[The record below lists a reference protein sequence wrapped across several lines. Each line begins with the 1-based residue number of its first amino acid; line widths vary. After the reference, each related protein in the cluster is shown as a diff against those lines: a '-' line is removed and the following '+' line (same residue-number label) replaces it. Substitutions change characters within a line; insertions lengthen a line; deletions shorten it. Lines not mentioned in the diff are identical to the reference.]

1 MELRI
6 FWAKNAPRMSVTTH
20 GKIAG
25 IAAQILFDNML
36 SDGTAQLLSFLMQ
49 LERVQLRQFV
59 GYLVSLHDIGKID
72 YYFQAQ
78 DKQLREILIAEQLCP
93 AEMFTEHCR
102 HEKTTEQI
110 LWKTIWKVQGCDRRT
125 AQFYAV
131 VLGAHHQG
139 KDGAASPHIELLQD
153 YQKEYEQ
160 NMREYFLK
168 SDANVVLPKIQKED
182 RGTVG
187 AILLGLTVLADWISS
202 SDYFEK
208 EDDRSSDFDKIQ
220 EKIHCFL
227 AKSGLNKVDR
237 MFGDTFSEVWP
248 EFPAEQMRPLQKE
261 VEKLFQE
268 EPKEKIALVL
278 LEAPMGEGKTEAGCY
293 AAVQMG
299 KQYQKNGIYF
309 ALPTAA
315 TSNQMVGR
323 MRNWLRDDVRLL
335 HGMAWMEDVD
345 AIPEGDVHIDD
356 EEHAETARN
365 WLAPVRRGLLS
376 QYAVGTIDQAM
387 MAAMMIKY
395 GCLRLLGLSG
405 KVLLIDELHAYD
417 MYMGTIVERLL
428 DWCKALEI
436 PVVLLSATLT
446 QEKKQQMLR
455 PYTEETLDNA
465 YPAITAVTQSGKLLV
480 RPVTEITRRQTVQIK
495 LLPILHHPQQIA
507 LQAIQLTENGG
518 CLCVMLNTVKQAQE
532 VYQAI
537 QKIDFDGDTLL
548 FHARFP
554 AERRDEIEK
563 KCLNL
568 FGKDKTYR
576 PRKAIL
582 VATQVVE
589 QSLDVD
595 FDIFMSSVAPIDLLL
610 QRTGREFRHEETRRP
625 AGIENPI
632 FYVMVPEDGEQA
644 EDTAF
649 AADGCVY
656 PICLLR
662 QSIHLLQNRE
672 AIRIPEDMAQLVA
685 DGYDEEKAPLEYL
698 ESWWET
704 EIGDQ
709 IKAGQ
714 SEIYCLS
721 RPKDGFDPIQK
732 MSKFAFDDAETDS
745 YFSAKTRLGEPTVRI
760 ALINSELY
768 ETVHKK
774 IADKQYIPQTL
785 AKAVL
790 KQSVSILKK
799 QAADILTS
807 TLALEGSGLL
817 FGVTMFPSDDGFFE
831 ENGIRIVFD
840 PILGVRMERSQN
852 SGLQKKEKKV

>member
-1 MELRI
+1 MELRS
-6 FWAKNAPRMSVTTH
+6 FWAKSAPKMSVTTH

-49 LERVQLRQFV
+49 LEREKLRQFV
-59 GYLVSLHDIGKID
+59 GYLVSLHDIGKIE
-72 YYFQAQ
+72 YHFQAQ
-78 DKQLREILIAEQLCP
+78 DEQLKERLIAEQLCP
-93 AEMFTEHCR
+93 AERLVERYR

-110 LWKTIWKVQGCDRRT
+110 LRKTIWT
-125 AQFYAV
+125 AQGYDKRTVRFYAAI
-131 VLGAHHQG
+131 LGAHHQG
-139 KDGAASPHIELLQD
+139 KEGSPSPYMERLKD
-153 YQKEYEQ
+153 YQIEYEQ
-160 NMREYFLK
+160 EMRQYFFK
-168 SDANVVLPKIQKED
+168 SDANVVLPEVQKED
-182 RGTVG
+182 KGTVG

-208 EDDRSSDFDKIQ
+208 ADDCAPDFEKIP
-220 EKIHCFL
+220 EKIHSFL
-227 AKSGLNKVDR
+227 EKSGLNKVDR
-237 MFGDTFSEVWP
+237 IFGDTFSEVWP

-261 VEKLFQE
+261 VEKLFQ
-268 EPKEKIALVL
+268 KAQEKVALVL

-323 MRNWLRDDVRLL
+323 MRNWLRNDVRLL
-335 HGMAWMEDVD
+335 HGMAWMEETD
-345 AIPEGDVHIDD
+345 AIPEGNLHIDDD

-387 MAAMMIKY
+387 MAAMLIKY

-455 PYTEETLDNA
+455 PYTEEPVDNA

-480 RPVTEITRRQTVQIK
+480 RPVTEITRRQTVQIE
-495 LLPILHHPQQIA
+495 LLPILHQPQRIA
-507 LQAIQLTENGG
+507 LQAMQLTENGG

-537 QKIDFDGDTLL
+537 QTIGFDGEMLL

-563 KCLNL
+563 NCLRL
-568 FGKDKTYR
+568 FGKDKTHR
-576 PRKAIL
+576 PRKAIV

-625 AGIENPI
+625 AGIKTPT
-632 FYVMVPEDGEQA
+632 FYIMIPEDGAQA

-649 AADGCVY
+649 AADGWVY
-656 PICLLR
+656 PTCLLR
-662 QSIHLLQNRE
+662 QSIHVLQNRKT
-672 AIRIPEDMAQLVA
+672 IRIPEDMAQLVA
-685 DGYDEEKAPLEYL
+685 DGYDEEKAPSEYL

-704 EIGDQ
+704 KIDDQ
-709 IKAGQ
+709 LKAQ
-714 SEIYCLS
+714 RSEPCCLS
-721 RPKDGFDPIQK
+721 HPKIGFDPVQK
-732 MSKFAFDDAETDS
+732 KLTKDKFPLDDAETDS

-760 ALINSELY
+760 ALIGSELY
-768 ETVHKK
+768 ETVRKWN
-774 IADKQYIPQTL
+774 AEKQYIPQAL
-785 AKAVL
+785 AREVL
-790 KQSVSILKK
+790 KQSVSVLKK
-799 QAADILTS
+799 QVADILTS
-807 TLALEGSGLL
+807 GKALKGSGLL
-817 FGVTMFPSDDGFFE
+817 FGVTMFPSDDGIFE
-831 ENGIRIVFD
+831 ENGMRIVCD
-840 PILGVRMERSQN
+840 PILGVCIEH
-852 SGLQKKEKKV
+852 L

>member
-1 MELRI
+1 MELRT
-6 FWAKNAPRMSVTTH
+6 FWAKSAPRMSAIAH
-20 GKIAG
+20 GKVAG
-25 IAAQILFDNML
+25 IAAQILFDEML
-36 SDGTAQLLSFLMQ
+36 SDGTAQLLYSLMQ

-59 GYLVSLHDIGKID
+59 GYLVSLHDIGKIE

-78 DKQLREILIAEQLCP
+78 DAQMKELLAAEKLCP
-93 AEMFTEHCR
+93 GNKSARHYR
-102 HEKTTEQI
+102 HEKATQQV
-110 LWKTIWKVQGCDRRT
+110 LRKIWKEQGCDRRT
-125 AQFYAV
+125 AQFYAAI
-131 VLGAHHQG
+131 LGAHHQG
-139 KDGAASPHIELLQD
+139 KDGEMSPEIDRLER
-153 YQKEYEQ
+153 YQVEYE
-160 NMREYFLK
+160 REMKQYFLK
-168 SDANVVLPKIQKED
+168 SDTNAVLPNIQKED

-202 SDYFEK
+202 SDYFEGA
-208 EDDRSSDFDKIQ
+208 DDCSPGFAQIPL
-220 EKIHCFL
+220 KIHAFIK
-227 AKSGLNKVDR
+227 KSGLHKRAR
-237 MFGDTFSEVWP
+237 MFGNTFSEVWP
-248 EFPAEQMRPLQKE
+248 EFSVDQMRPLQKE
-261 VEKLFQE
+261 IETLFRE
-268 EPKEKIALVL
+268 TKENIALVL

-293 AAVQMG
+293 AASQMG

-323 MRNWLRDDVRLL
+323 IRAWLRDDVRLL
-335 HGMAWMEDVD
+335 HGMAWMEDTYD
-345 AIPEGDVHIDD
+345 IPEGNIHID
-356 EEHAETARN
+356 EEDHAETARK

-376 QYAVGTIDQAM
+376 PYAVGTIDQAM
-387 MAAMMIKY
+387 MAAMLIKY

-417 MYMGTIVERLL
+417 TYMNAIMERLL

-446 QEKKQQMLR
+446 LEKKQQMLR
-455 PYTEETLDNA
+455 PYTEETLDNV

-480 RPVTEITRRQTVQIK
+480 RPITEITRRQTVQIK
-495 LLPILHHPQQIA
+495 LLPILHQPQQIA

-518 CLCVMLNTVKQAQE
+518 CLCVMFNTVKQAQE

-537 QKIDFDGDTLL
+537 GNIGFDGEKLL

-563 KCLNL
+563 NCLRL

-576 PRKAIL
+576 PKKAIL

-610 QRTGREFRHEETRRP
+610 QRTGREFRHADTERP
-625 AGIENPI
+625 SGIETPT
-632 FYVMVPEDGEQA
+632 FYIMIPEEGAQADDAAFGEDGY
-644 EDTAF
+644 
-649 AADGCVY
+649 VY
-656 PICLLR
+656 PAYLLQ
-662 QSIHLLQNRE
+662 QSIQVLQDRQT
-672 AIRIPEDMAQLVA
+672 IHIPEDMAQLVA
-685 DGYDEEKAPLEYL
+685 DGYDEEKAPETYL

-704 EIGDQ
+704 KFGDQ

-768 ETVHKK
+768 EIVHKK
-774 IADKQYIPQTL
+774 IVDKQYIPQAL
-785 AKAVL
+785 ARTVL
-790 KQSVSILKK
+790 KQSVSVVKK
-799 QAADILTS
+799 QINTILES
-807 TLALEGSGLL
+807 KLALEGSGLL
-817 FGVTMFPSDDGFFE
+817 AGVTMFPSDDGTFEGNGTRVVFDHTLGVQIGFE
-831 ENGIRIVFD
+831 END
-840 PILGVRMERSQN
+840 
-852 SGLQKKEKKV
+852 